1 MVAADA
7 AAAALVVVVAELEP
21 DVAAVDTAAVAAG
34 IDLAV
39 DTVAAAVVAKK
50 ICHYRIIT

>member
-1 MVAADA
+1 MVAAD
-7 AAAALVVVVAELEP
+7 AAALVVVVAELEP